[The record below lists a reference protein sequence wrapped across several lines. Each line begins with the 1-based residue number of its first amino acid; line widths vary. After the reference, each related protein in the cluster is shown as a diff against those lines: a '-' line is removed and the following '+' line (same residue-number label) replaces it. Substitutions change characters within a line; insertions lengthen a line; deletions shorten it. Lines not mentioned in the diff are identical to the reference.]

1 MKKIVYYF
9 LFLTLAISPIVCF
22 SGAVDTDGNAVT
34 NQTAMGNID
43 MGVTTVGDFF
53 DLMPTDLATT
63 NYAYDVSTNA
73 AMDMGIRVIDAVTNS
88 AFAGYGYPFSPWTYT
103 PSELG
108 LTQPTFTNNLWRF
121 TETNSQ
127 GVIVGSAYWIE
138 QPEDTIS
145 MQYTLNTT
153 NVVFSRTGSEIW
165 TNSLGFV
172 TLSNMSQYV
181 KHTQLN
187 KRLEDYVSNE
197 TLENYDASYKIVDGI
212 STENQTIQVVV
223 NESLTVEPL
232 NIELPLHGRCNDW
245 IVYVVAATN
254 MTLSLPPADYW
265 IRNDTVTNDIAAG
278 TPTALY
284 FSQVSTNN
292 IFTIGRQEYIPI
304 TVSASR
310 DFKVRETIKKLLKP
324 TNQKKSALRLR

>member
-1 MKKIVYYF
+1 MRNIS
-9 LFLTLAISPIVCF
+9 TLCVITSLCLSPLLCF
-22 SGAVDTDGNAVT
+22 AGAVDTDGNAVT
-34 NQTAMGNID
+34 NQTAMGDID
-43 MGVTTVGDFF
+43 MGATTVGDFF
-53 DLMPTDLATT
+53 DLMPSDLATT

-103 PSELG
+103 PTELG
-108 LTQPTFTNNLWRF
+108 LTLPTFTNNLWRF
-121 TETNSQ
+121 TETNDQ
-127 GVIVGSAYWIE
+127 GVMVGSAYWIE

-153 NVVFSRTGSEIW
+153 NIIFSRNGAEIW

-181 KHTQLN
+181 KHTQLDT
-187 KRLEDYVSNE
+187 RLNDYVSNE
-197 TLENYDASYKIVDGI
+197 TLENYDASYKIVEGI
-212 STENQTIQVVV
+212 SDENQTIQLVV
-223 NESLTVEPL
+223 NESLTVQPL
-232 NIELPLHGRCNDW
+232 NIMLPTHGRCKDW
-245 IVYVVAATN
+245 IVYVLAATN

-265 IRNDTVTNDIAAG
+265 IRNDAVTNDIAAG

-310 DFKVRETIKKLLKP
+310 DFMVRETMRKLLKP
-324 TNQKKSALRLR
+324 KQQKRSALRLR